1 MSKSLLETLVD
12 AALDPI
18 FKDPNFIGKR
28 GESLTARE
36 LKLVDLLGRKGK
48 ILRNIYIPKENGDTS
63 EIDLLYITQ
72 KGIFVIESKNYSGW
86 IFGDEKSTNW
96 TASLPNGQKN
106 RFYNPIL
113 QNKTHIKWLNEYLGG
128 GIPLFSLI
136 VFSERCELKKVTLNA
151 ESNVKVI
158 KRDYLYANIRKI
170 WNEVPDVLT
179 DNEVEEFY
187 AVLKRLTNVG
197 EDVKIEHIESIKK
210 RYERTPAESQS
221 EEKRRTCKE
230 TAEEGSVRTCPKCGS
245 PLVLRTV
252 AKGENAGKQFYGC
265 SQFPKCWYKEF
276 DRYSNKG

>member
-113 QNKTHIKWLNEYLGG
+113 QNKTHHTNSYQ
-128 GIPLFSLI
+128 
-136 VFSERCELKKVTLNA
+136 
-151 ESNVKVI
+151 
-158 KRDYLYANIRKI
+158 KI
-170 WNEVPDVLT
+170 ARGL
-179 DNEVEEFY
+179 
-187 AVLKRLTNVG
+187 
-197 EDVKIEHIESIKK
+197 
-210 RYERTPAESQS
+210 
-221 EEKRRTCKE
+221 
-230 TAEEGSVRTCPKCGS
+230 
-245 PLVLRTV
+245 
-252 AKGENAGKQFYGC
+252 
-265 SQFPKCWYKEF
+265 
-276 DRYSNKG
+276 